1 MYQSLIVVDDFYPE
15 PEKVRAAALSADY
28 PEVEGPLTFP
38 GRNSAQKFL
47 PPGIDE
53 VISRIL
59 GEKVVGSPDPRPSHG
74 KFRITLAGE
83 PSRYMVHVDPSV
95 LSWVGVVYLNLPEQ
109 CRGGTSFFRHTG
121 LNSDRTPLS
130 EAELHAYG
138 VDSIAALMRQDGNDP
153 DKWDHIMTLPMRF
166 NRLIMYRPW
175 LWHSAGEPFGDCLET
190 GRLIQLVGF
199 HSATGR

>member
-1 MYQSLIVVDDFYPE
+1 M
-15 PEKVRAAALSADY
+15 
-28 PEVEGPLTFP
+28 
-38 GRNSAQKFL
+38 
-47 PPGIDE
+47 
-53 VISRIL
+53 
-59 GEKVVGSPDPRPSHG
+59 
-74 KFRITLAGE
+74 
-83 PSRYMVHVDPSV
+83 MV
-95 LSWVGVVYLNLPEQ
+95 
-109 CRGGTSFFRHTG
+109 
-121 LNSDRTPLS
+121 NSDRTPLS